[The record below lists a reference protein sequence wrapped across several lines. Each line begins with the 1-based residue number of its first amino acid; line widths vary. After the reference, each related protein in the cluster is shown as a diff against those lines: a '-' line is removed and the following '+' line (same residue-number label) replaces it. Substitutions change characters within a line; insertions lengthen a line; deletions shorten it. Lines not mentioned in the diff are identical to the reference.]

1 MSEVESI
8 TIKLHVATFQLA
20 EFGELPSD
28 GDTVATL
35 RSRLGV
41 LQGLADDLEA
51 AQAAVVVPLN

>member
-8 TIKLHVATFQLA
+8 TIKLHVATFQLG
-20 EFGELPSD
+20 EFGQLPPD

-41 LQGLADDLEA
+41 LQGLAGDLEA
-51 AQAAVVVPLN
+51 AQAAVVVAF